1 MKIVK
6 TTLEVQV
13 PDSFRPDN
21 MLSIGEGHLFGVT
34 GEGFLINLPKGTTVI
49 RNPIVDD
56 TASIV
61 DIEKLT
67 ASTFFC
73 DPKRKI
79 ALEYVGGEDA
89 IVFEGVEVVN
99 FYDAERVLVTLLDTE
114 KSPQLI
120 VEHLGMLKD
129 RHFLVEMRD
138 EINSI
143 LGEIHEPV

>member
-49 RNPIVDD
+49 SNPIVDD

-67 ASTFFC
+67 ASTFET
-73 DPKRKI
+73 PQRKI
-79 ALEYVGGEDA
+79 TLEYVGGEDA
-89 IVFEGVEVVN
+89 IVFDGVEVVN